1 MIDEKLSQELI
12 IFPNKLSQRRYE
24 QNIALKNGFCNK
36 SNFLTFEAFKN
47 KIFSTSDVFFNVIP
61 KSEKL
66 LISIQLIENFKKI
79 NCDRSMNSMNNFSCF
94 SDDILKYHHENIN
107 FDRHVHSLR
116 KLNHLIDMTYPYFIT

>member
-47 KIFSTSDVFFNVIP
+47 KIFLTSDVFFNIIP

-94 SDDILKYHHENIN
+94 NILQKIENEISN
-107 FDRHVHSLR
+107 LPFCKNYIVEWM
-116 KLNHLIDMTYPYFIT
+116 KNN

>member
-1 MIDEKLSQELI
+1 MIEDKLSQDLI

-36 SNFLTFEAFKN
+36 SNFLTFAAFKN
-47 KIFSTSDVFFNVIP
+47 KIFSTSDSFFNVIP

-79 NCDRSMNSMNNFSCF
+79 NCDGSMNRMNNFSCF
-94 SDDILKYHHENIN
+94 YILQKIENEISN
-107 FDRHVHSLR
+107 LPYC
-116 KLNHLIDMTYPYFIT
+116 KNHIIFN

>member
-1 MIDEKLSQELI
+1 MIEDKLSQDLI

-47 KIFSTSDVFFNVIP
+47 KIFFTSDSFFNVIP

-66 LISIQLIENFKKI
+66 LISIQLIEKI
-79 NCDRSMNSMNNFSCF
+79 
-94 SDDILKYHHENIN
+94 IL
-107 FDRHVHSLR
+107 
-116 KLNHLIDMTYPYFIT
+116 LNG